1 MVKIPLDHNYQVD
14 LKKVRKAINSNTVAL
29 VGSCPNFPHGVYDDI
44 EGLSALAVQ
53 YKLPLHVD
61 ACLGGFLIAFYQSA
75 NINISKFDFRLP
87 GVTSISADYHK
98 YGLCPKG
105 SSVLMYSDREYRKH
119 QYFIYPH
126 FMGGLYPSPGFEGSR
141 SPALAIAAYSVLIY
155 IGKQKYVNQ
164 ATRIYNAV
172 KKIKDYVKKHMK
184 EIQVIGDPQICSVAI
199 TGKISLSVFDKMTEK
214 KWHLNMINNPVGFS
228 LVITLANLENVENGN
243 FIKDLEES
251 YKFVNIVFNLN
262 R

>member
-1 MVKIPLDHNYQVD
+1 MVKIGLDKNFQVD
-14 LKKVRKAINSNTVAL
+14 LNKVKNAINSNTVAL
-29 VGSCPNFPHGVYDDI
+29 VGSCPNFPHGIHDNI
-44 EGLSALAVQ
+44 EGLSDLALK

-61 ACLGGFLIAFYQSA
+61 ACLGGFLIAFYQTA
-75 NINISKFDFRLP
+75 NVNIGCKFDFRLK

-141 SPALAIAAYSVLIY
+141 SPALAIAAYAVLIHL
-155 IGKQKYVNQ
+155 GKQTYNNQ
-164 ATRIYNAV
+164 AIKIFQAV
-172 KKIKDYVKKHMK
+172 KKIKDFVKKNLPK
-184 EIQVIGDPQICSVAI
+184 LQIIGDPQICSVAM
-199 TGKISLSVFDKMTEK
+199 TGDISVGVFDKMCEK

-228 LVITLANLENVENGN
+228 FVITSANLENIQNDR
-243 FIKDLEES
+243 FLKDLQDS
-251 YKFVNIVFNLN
+251 YNYVSILLY